1 MSAHE
6 ELDET
11 RKLVKVVNLFIGHYR
26 LMVTPGT
33 DDEEVSKAAAD
44 RVEEALIECM
54 RKATD
59 ELAAPARP
67 DSVRA
72 FLQESFS

>member
-1 MSAHE
+1 MTAAD

-26 LMVTPGT
+26 LTVTPGT
-33 DDEEVSKAAAD
+33 GEEKLAKAAAD

-59 ELAAPARP
+59 ELGSQPKGDVVRRFLEAA
-67 DSVRA
+67 V
-72 FLQESFS
+72 